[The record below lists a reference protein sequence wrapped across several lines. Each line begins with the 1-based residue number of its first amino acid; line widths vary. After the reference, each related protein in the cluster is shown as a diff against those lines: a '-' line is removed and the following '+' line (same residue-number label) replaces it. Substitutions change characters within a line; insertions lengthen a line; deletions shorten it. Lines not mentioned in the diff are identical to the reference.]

1 MRTTP
6 GSVKKAKNSHA
17 KRACFWLSLAGLT
30 AFTQGRRKREGLEG
44 GGALAPQFLAKEL
57 TLSQPGGHIIPT
69 TVLQVPPDFQTLR
82 QTCYY
87 TAGAVALLCCC
98 SMVAV

>member
-6 GSVKKAKNSHA
+6 GSAKKAKNSHA
-17 KRACFWLSLAGLT
+17 KRACFWLSLAGLA
-30 AFTQGRRKREGLEG
+30 AFTQGLRKRGG
-44 GGALAPQFLAKEL
+44 GGALAPQILAKEL